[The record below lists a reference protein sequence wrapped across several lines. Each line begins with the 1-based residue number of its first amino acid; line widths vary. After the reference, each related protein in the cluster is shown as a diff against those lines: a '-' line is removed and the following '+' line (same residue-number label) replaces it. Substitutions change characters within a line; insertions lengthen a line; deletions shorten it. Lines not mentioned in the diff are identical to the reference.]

1 MYEILVLEDAEKDL
15 ADLDRVVARRI
26 IRRISW
32 LAEHL
37 DDTKHELLAGK
48 LSGLFKL
55 RVGDYRVIYRIIK
68 SEDTVVIH
76 RVGHRRE
83 VYR

>member
-1 MYEILVLEDAEKDL
+1 MSEVLVLEDAENDL
-15 ADLDRVVARRI
+15 QGLDRVIARRI
-26 IRRISW
+26 IKRIGW

-37 DDTKHELLAGK
+37 DDTKHELLTGK

-55 RVGDYRVIYRIIK
+55 RVGDYRVIYRLIK
-68 SEDTVVIH
+68 SEDLIIIH

>member
-1 MYEILVLEDAEKDL
+1 MYEILVLEDAESDL
-15 ADLDRVVARRI
+15 ESLDRLVARRI
-26 IRRISW
+26 VWRVEW

-37 DDTKHELLAGK
+37 DDMKPELLTGK
-48 LSGLFKL
+48 LSGFFKL
-55 RVGDYRVIYRIIK
+55 RVGDHRVIYRVIK
-68 SEDTVVIH
+68 SEDLIVIH